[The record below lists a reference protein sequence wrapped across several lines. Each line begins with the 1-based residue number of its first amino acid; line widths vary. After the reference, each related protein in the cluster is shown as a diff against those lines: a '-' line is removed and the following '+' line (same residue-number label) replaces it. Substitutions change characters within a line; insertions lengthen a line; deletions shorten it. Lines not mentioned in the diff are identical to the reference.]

1 MDRTQAR
8 YLISEPESAMTLE
21 FLKLLQLVEKF
32 NKLYFSVQWSEDFSE
47 FVRWANKDIYH
58 S

>member
-8 YLISEPESAMTLE
+8 YLIFEPESAMTLE

-32 NKLYFSVQWSEDFSE
+32 NKLYFSVQ
-47 FVRWANKDIYH
+47 
-58 S
+58 